1 MTKRSADSAQ
11 LATTS
16 SQLRFQ
22 IQVPDSF
29 VTPGNAASR
38 PSSSSAIPNRIPSP
52 LQVTLM
58 SDDNADLLKRSISA
72 HVHEYTGIWR
82 PPSTFQLVQNQC
94 HIRFW
99 EPLTSFAVN
108 EPIQV
113 VITQLGFRTPSE
125 IYLANTEAGA
135 DVDMQS

>member
-1 MTKRSADSAQ
+1 
-11 LATTS
+11 
-16 SQLRFQ
+16 
-22 IQVPDSF
+22 
-29 VTPGNAASR
+29 
-38 PSSSSAIPNRIPSP
+38 
-52 LQVTLM
+52 M

-72 HVHEYTGIWR
+72 HVHEHTGIWR
-82 PPSTFQLVQNQC
+82 PPSTFQLVQNHR

-113 VITQLGFRTPSE
+113 IITQLCFRDPSE
-125 IYLANTEAGA
+125 IYTTNA